1 MNRKHQQCRII
12 LASVLLLGVVG
23 CATAPEQPVPGAQAK
38 PSAHRSEDPTSPT
51 RLAGSFDEAVRRG
64 DAAWQSGN
72 ADLALY
78 LYVQALSFQPRDV
91 STLGKIGFIHRTRG
105 NLDLARKAFEL
116 AATTAP
122 EDARATSQ
130 LGLVLFALDDMDGA
144 DTWLRKSLAVDST
157 NWRVYEALGL
167 IAQRRGHYDEALSFL
182 QHATV
187 LAPAEP
193 GPLLHRGG
201 VQLAMGDYAT
211 AETTL
216 QKSLELKPTSDAW
229 RMLGEAQAHRGE
241 YAKAVASLLQASDV
255 PAAYNSVGQV
265 AMANHD
271 NRIALDYFQ
280 KATES
285 SPVYYPEA
293 QRNAALARERLN
305 TRP

>member
-1 MNRKHQQCRII
+1 MKKNHQRRRII
-12 LASVLLLGVVG
+12 LTSVLLLGIVG
-23 CATAPEQPVPGAQAK
+23 CATAPRQPLPGAQAK
-38 PSAHRSEDPTSPT
+38 PSADRSEDPSSPT
-51 RLAGSFDEAVRRG
+51 RLAGSFAEAVRRG

-116 AATTAP
+116 AATIAP
-122 EDARATSQ
+122 NDARVTSQ
-130 LGLVLFALDDMDGA
+130 LGLVLFAQDDIDGA
-144 DTWLRKSLAVDST
+144 DKWLRESLAVET
-157 NWRVYEALGL
+157 ANWRIYEALGL
-167 IAQRRGHYDEALSFL
+167 IAQRRRHYDEALSFL
-182 QHATV
+182 QRATV
-187 LAPAEP
+187 LAPSEP

-216 QKSLELKPTSDAW
+216 EQSLQRRQTSDGW
-229 RMLGEAQAHRGE
+229 RLLGEAQAHRGE

-255 PAAYNSVGQV
+255 PAAYNTVGQV

-271 NRIALDYFQ
+271 NQIALDYFQ

-285 SPVYYPEA
+285 SPVYFPEA
-293 QRNAALARERLN
+293 QRNAALARQQLN
-305 TRP
+305 TR